1 MGMLAAAWLSV
12 CVLLAAEAKITIS
25 GQIEAEQV
33 RIGVVLPLRVTAVN
47 VGEGD
52 RVRAGQVLL
61 TLDDSEFNAKAQAA
75 QMSLAALT
83 TERDRLRRSI
93 AQLQGRVATGGARG
107 DQQWQ
112 VSGQLH
118 KIAGG
123 DRSPRV
129 VPETKTA
136 PSSTGKPTTSSLLSA
151 TLFGSQTQ
159 SLDMELQEQVNELSK
174 AEAEQQQMLA
184 ASSKATS
191 DAAAKAYEAQKAA
204 LQEVGK
210 AKLETA
216 NKHGLFSFLVPSKL
230 KNAKAQ
236 AIKEVVKAKEEALD
250 QGYAQQQE
258 GMKRVLA
265 SQQQALQEAF
275 AAKKQAVELVYKA
288 RKAALEQVAAS
299 MKAMQQ
305 AAAEQQKQIQTQL
318 ASFQSSMAG
327 MSSMA
332 GAAQSGGIA
341 SVLAASQSGVLELQ
355 LESART
361 RLLAVESS
369 IATARGAQLEIQAK
383 AKMLRVVSP
392 ISGICATRSIQV
404 GEMPIPGQTLIT
416 ILNPNKVYLR
426 AYVPENMLGGVK
438 VGQKAW
444 VKIDYRQA
452 PTFEATVTSIDQ
464 QAQFTP
470 ENVSLPE
477 DRVRQVFGVK
487 LLLKS
492 NAGDYAK
499 PGMPADAFLEVN

>member
-1 MGMLAAAWLSV
+1 MCAFAAVWLSIGV
-12 CVLLAAEAKITIS
+12 PISAEAKITIS

-33 RIGVVLPLRVTAVN
+33 RIGVPFPLRVTSVN
-47 VGEGD
+47 VAEGD
-52 RVRAGQVLL
+52 HVSAGQVLL
-61 TLDDSEFNAKAQAA
+61 TLDDSEFKAKSQAA
-75 QMSLAALT
+75 QMALSALT
-83 TERDRLRRSI
+83 TERDRLRKSI
-93 AQLQGRVATGGARG
+93 AQLQSKVSPGGGASNN
-107 DQQWQ
+107 QLQ

-118 KIAGG
+118 KGASKM
-123 DRSPRV
+123 RSPKV
-129 VPETKTA
+129 VPESGNA
-136 PSSTGKPTTSSLLSA
+136 AGAGKPTTSSLLSA

-159 SLDMELQEQVNELSK
+159 ALDMELQEQTSELNK

-184 ASSKATS
+184 ASAKATS
-191 DAAAKAYEAQKAA
+191 DAAAKAYGAQKTA
-204 LQEVGK
+204 LQEVEK

-236 AIKEVVKAKEEALD
+236 AIKEVVKAKEDALD
-250 QGYAQQQE
+250 QGYAQQQD

-265 SQQQALQEAF
+265 SQQQAMQESF
-275 AAKKQAVELVYKA
+275 AAKRQALELVYKA
-288 RKAALEQVAAS
+288 RKSALEQVAAS
-299 MKAMQQ
+299 MNAMQQ
-305 AAAEQQKQIQTQL
+305 AASDQQKQIQAQL
-318 ASFQSSMAG
+318 SSFQSSMAG

-332 GAAQSGGIA
+332 GAAQSGGGIA
-341 SVLAASQSGVLELQ
+341 SALAASQSGVLELQ
-355 LESART
+355 LESVRT

-383 AKMLRVVSP
+383 AKSLKVVSP

-444 VKIDYRQA
+444 VKIDYKQA
-452 PTFEATVTSIDQ
+452 PTFDATVTSIDQ

-477 DRVRQVFGVK
+477 DRVRQVFGVR

-499 PGMPADAFLEVN
+499 PGMPADAYLEVN

>member
-1 MGMLAAAWLSV
+1 MCAFAAVWLSIGV
-12 CVLLAAEAKITIS
+12 PISAEAKITIS

-33 RIGVVLPLRVTAVN
+33 RIGVPFPLRVTSVN
-47 VGEGD
+47 VAEGD
-52 RVRAGQVLL
+52 HVSAGQVLL
-61 TLDDSEFNAKAQAA
+61 TLDDSEFKAKSQAA
-75 QMSLAALT
+75 QMALSALT
-83 TERDRLRRSI
+83 TERDRLRKSI
-93 AQLQGRVATGGARG
+93 AQLQSKVSGGANSN
-107 DQQWQ
+107 QLQ

-118 KIAGG
+118 KGAAKT
-123 DRSPRV
+123 RSPKV
-129 VPETKTA
+129 VPEA
-136 PSSTGKPTTSSLLSA
+136 GNAAAAGKPTTSSLLSA

-159 SLDMELQEQVNELSK
+159 ALDMELQEQTNELNK
-174 AEAEQQQMLA
+174 AETEQQQMLA
-184 ASSKATS
+184 ASAKATS
-191 DAAAKAYEAQKAA
+191 DAAAKAYGAQKTA
-204 LQEVGK
+204 LQEVEK
-210 AKLETA
+210 AKLESA

-236 AIKEVVKAKEEALD
+236 AIREVVKAKEDALD

-265 SQQQALQEAF
+265 SQQQAMQESF
-275 AAKKQAVELVYKA
+275 AAKRQALELVYKA
-288 RKAALEQVAAS
+288 RKSAVEQVAAS
-299 MKAMQQ
+299 MNAMQQ
-305 AAAEQQKQIQTQL
+305 AASDQQKQIQAQL
-318 ASFQSSMAG
+318 SSFQSSMAG
-327 MSSMA
+327 MSSSMA
-332 GAAQSGGIA
+332 GAAQSGGGIA
-341 SVLAASQSGVLELQ
+341 SALAASQSGVLELQ

-383 AKMLRVVSP
+383 AKSLKVVSP
-392 ISGICATRSIQV
+392 ISGICATRNIQV

-444 VKIDYRQA
+444 VKIDYKQA
-452 PTFEATVTSIDQ
+452 PTFDATVTSIDQ

-477 DRVRQVFGVK
+477 DRVRQVFGVR

-499 PGMPADAFLEVN
+499 PGMPADAYLEVN